1 MKIKTIFLKLKNLL
15 KSKICNKSTASD
27 KAFCNAFGT
36 PALLALAKYEMQL
49 AYQSEVLHPNSILHL
64 TLSRNV

>member
-15 KSKICNKSTASD
+15 KSKICNKSTASA

-36 PALLALAKYEMQL
+36 PALLALANAL
-49 AYQSEVLHPNSILHL
+49 AEAV
-64 TLSRNV
+64 

>member
-15 KSKICNKSTASD
+15 KSKIYKKLAASA

-36 PALLALAKYEMQL
+36 PALLALANAL
-49 AYQSEVLHPNSILHL
+49 AEAAEPITNIEKSQYI
-64 TLSRNV
+64 

>member
-15 KSKICNKSTASD
+15 KSKTCNKFTASA

-36 PALLALAKYEMQL
+36 PTLLAFANALAEAVEPITNIEKSQ
-49 AYQSEVLHPNSILHL
+49 HI
-64 TLSRNV
+64 

>member
-15 KSKICNKSTASD
+15 KSKICNKSTASA

-36 PALLALAKYEMQL
+36 PALLALANAL
-49 AYQSEVLHPNSILHL
+49 AEAVELITNIEKSQHI
-64 TLSRNV
+64 

>member
-15 KSKICNKSTASD
+15 KSKTCNEFAASA

-36 PALLALAKYEMQL
+36 LALLALANAL
-49 AYQSEVLHPNSILHL
+49 AEAAEPITNIEKSQHI
-64 TLSRNV
+64 

>member
-15 KSKICNKSTASD
+15 KSKICNNFAASA

-36 PALLALAKYEMQL
+36 PALLAFANALAEAAEPITNIEKSQ
-49 AYQSEVLHPNSILHL
+49 HI
-64 TLSRNV
+64 